1 MQVTVTYEHK
11 KELFDSIN
19 VEGLVLFVLEQ
30 MKCPT
35 NTDVSLT
42 FVTDEKIH
50 TLNREYRGIDKP
62 TDVLSFECDNVPFEN
77 EDFNDALEYELGDI
91 VIASEVALRQTE
103 EFATTF
109 EEEITLLVV
118 HGSFASLWLRS
129 YRRQKR
135 QNNGSPRRQ
144 LIADGETLVT
154 VVFVITSF

>member
-118 HGSFASLWLRS
+118 HGLLHLCGYDHIEDDEAEEMEGLETEIMLALG
-129 YRRQKR
+129 YED
-135 QNNGSPRRQ
+135 PY
-144 LIADGETLVT
+144 IAEKE
-154 VVFVITSF
+154 